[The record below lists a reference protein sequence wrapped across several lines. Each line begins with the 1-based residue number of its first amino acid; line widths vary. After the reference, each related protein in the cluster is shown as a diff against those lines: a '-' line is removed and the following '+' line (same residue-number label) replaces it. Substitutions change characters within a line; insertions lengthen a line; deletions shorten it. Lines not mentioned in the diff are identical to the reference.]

1 MSTVAIALRGRTFRS
16 LRRHRNYRLFFMGQL
31 VSVAGTW
38 MQNIGL
44 AWVVIQLSSSPL
56 AVGALA
62 FCRFLP
68 FFLLSLVAGVVVD
81 RLDTRRLLIATQ
93 ATAMLVSVVLAV
105 VTLAGVAT
113 LPVVYALAAIGG
125 LILVFDSPGRQT
137 LTFQMVGPR
146 ELPNAVALNSGLFNA
161 SRVVGPALAGVT
173 IAVAGVG
180 FCFVVNAVSFLA
192 VLVALKEMRVDEL
205 TPVVKNPETRV
216 LAGIREGLAWSSRSP
231 IATTVLVVVTI
242 VSTVGF
248 NFNVLVPL
256 LASQTLHVSAWMFGV
271 LSASFGLGALAGA
284 LATATLRRRARA
296 RSSAARSASAS
307 RCWPSHPCT
316 PPGSRSCCC
325 SRWGCPSPSSRRART
340 RSCSSPRPT
349 TCAGGSSA
357 STSSPSPASPRS
369 EGSSPGGSPRS
380 AEPSSPSPWPASR
393 ASRRSRGPRVG
404 CRRPWSRLPRP
415 RGESPQRGSRP
426 RRGRA
431 HRLRCGPG
439 IART

>member
-1 MSTVAIALRGRTFRS
+1 VSTVAIALRGRTFRS
-16 LRRHRNYRLFFMGQL
+16 LRRHRNYRLFFTGQL
-31 VSVAGTW
+31 ISVAGTW
-38 MQNIGL
+38 MQNIAL
-44 AWVVIQLSSSPL
+44 AWVVIQLSSSPI

-68 FFLLSLVAGVVVD
+68 FFLFSLVAGVVVD

-192 VLVALKEMRVDEL
+192 VLVALKEMRVEEL
-205 TPVVKNPETRV
+205 TPVVKNPDTRV

-256 LASQTLHVSAWMFGV
+256 LASQTLHVGAGMFGV

-284 LATATLRRRARA
+284 LGTATLGRA
-296 RSSAARSASAS
+296 SIKTFAAGAVGFSISMLLLAPVQSVPTALVLLFTLGFSFSLFTASANALVQL
-307 RCWPSHPCT
+307 T
-316 PPGSRSCCC
+316 
-325 SRWGCPSPSSRRART
+325 SPDH
-340 RSCSSPRPT
+340 
-349 TCAGGSSA
+349 
-357 STSSPSPASPRS
+357 
-369 EGSSPGGSPRS
+369 
-380 AEPSSPSPWPASR
+380 
-393 ASRRSRGPRVG
+393 
-404 CRRPWSRLPRP
+404 L
-415 RGESPQRGSRP
+415 
-426 RRGRA
+426 RGRVVSLYLFA
-431 HRLRCGPG
+431 FAGLAPIGGLVAGWLAEIGGTELAFGVAGTAGLGAVAWAYRRLVGRPLHPTPSG
-439 IART
+439 T

>member
-1 MSTVAIALRGRTFRS
+1 VSTVAIALRGRTFRS

-38 MQNIGL
+38 MQNIAL

-284 LATATLRRRARA
+284 LATATLR
-296 RSSAARSASAS
+296 S
-307 RCWPSHPCT
+307 
-316 PPGSRSCCC
+316 
-325 SRWGCPSPSSRRART
+325 
-340 RSCSSPRPT
+340 
-349 TCAGGSSA
+349 
-357 STSSPSPASPRS
+357 ASPRTFIGGAIGFS
-369 EGSSPGGSPRS
+369 LAMLALAPVHTAGIALVLLFALGLSFSLFTASANALVQLASPDHLRGRVVSLYLFAFAGLAPIGGLVAGWLAQVGGTELAFAVAGLSGLAAVAWAARRLSPTMV
-380 AEPSSPSPWPASR
+380 APASTE
-393 ASRRSRGPRVG
+393 G
-404 CRRPWSRLPRP
+404 
-415 RGESPQRGSRP
+415 
-426 RRGRA
+426 
-431 HRLRCGPG
+431 
-439 IART
+439 

>member
-1 MSTVAIALRGRTFRS
+1 VSTVAIALRGRTFRS

-38 MQNIGL
+38 MQNIAL

-93 ATAMLVSVVLAV
+93 ATAMLVSIVLAA

-137 LTFQMVGPR
+137 LTFQMVGPN

-192 VLVALKEMRVDEL
+192 VLVALKEMRVEEL

-256 LASQTLHVSAWMFGV
+256 LASQTLDVSAWMFGV

-284 LATATLRRRARA
+284 LATATLR
-296 RSSAARSASAS
+296 S
-307 RCWPSHPCT
+307 
-316 PPGSRSCCC
+316 
-325 SRWGCPSPSSRRART
+325 
-340 RSCSSPRPT
+340 
-349 TCAGGSSA
+349 
-357 STSSPSPASPRS
+357 ASPRTFIGGAIGFS
-369 EGSSPGGSPRS
+369 LAMLALAPVHTAAIALVLLFALGLSFSLFTASANALVQLASPDHLRGRVVSLYLFAFAGLAPIGGLVAGWLAQVGGTELAFAVAGLAGLAAVAWAARRLSPTTV
-380 AEPSSPSPWPASR
+380 APASTE
-393 ASRRSRGPRVG
+393 G
-404 CRRPWSRLPRP
+404 
-415 RGESPQRGSRP
+415 
-426 RRGRA
+426 
-431 HRLRCGPG
+431 
-439 IART
+439 

>member
-16 LRRHRNYRLFFMGQL
+16 LRRHRNYRLFFTGQL
-31 VSVAGTW
+31 ISVAGTW
-38 MQNIGL
+38 MQNIAL

-68 FFLLSLVAGVVVD
+68 FFLLSLVAGGVVD

-105 VTLAGVAT
+105 VTLSGLAT
-113 LPVVYALAAIGG
+113 LPVVYALAALGG

-137 LTFQMVGPR
+137 LTFQMVGPS

-180 FCFVVNAVSFLA
+180 LCFVVNAVSFLA
-192 VLVALKEMRVDEL
+192 VLVALKEMRVEEL
-205 TPVVKNPETRV
+205 TPVAKSRDTRM
-216 LAGIREGLAWSSRSP
+216 LAGIREGLAWSARSP
-231 IATTVLVVVTI
+231 IALTVLVVVTI

-256 LASQTLHVSAWMFGV
+256 LASQTLDVRAWMFGV

-284 LATATLRRRARA
+284 LATATLR
-296 RSSAARSASAS
+296 S
-307 RCWPSHPCT
+307 
-316 PPGSRSCCC
+316 
-325 SRWGCPSPSSRRART
+325 
-340 RSCSSPRPT
+340 
-349 TCAGGSSA
+349 
-357 STSSPSPASPRS
+357 ASPRTFAGGAVGFS
-369 EGSSPGGSPRS
+369 VAMLALAPVHTVGIALVLLFALGLCFSLFTASANALVQLASPDHLRGRVVSLYLFAFAGLAPIGGLVAGWLAQVGGTGLAFGVAGLSGLAAVAWAAPRLSAASP
-380 AEPSSPSPWPASR
+380 APASTE
-393 ASRRSRGPRVG
+393 G
-404 CRRPWSRLPRP
+404 
-415 RGESPQRGSRP
+415 
-426 RRGRA
+426 
-431 HRLRCGPG
+431 
-439 IART
+439 